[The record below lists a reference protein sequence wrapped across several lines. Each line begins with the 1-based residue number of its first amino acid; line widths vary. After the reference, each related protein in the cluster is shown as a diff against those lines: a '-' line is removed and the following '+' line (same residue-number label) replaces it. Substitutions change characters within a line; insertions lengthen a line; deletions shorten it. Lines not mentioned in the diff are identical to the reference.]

1 MSIIQVKWGE
11 QWGCDCDT
19 PRGSYGPKGGIYCIL
34 FMTEVNTL
42 MITQQSQMQNKI
54 IILCCQ
60 VLNYFNAIYIIQ
72 VKDGEQFRYNFVK
85 LRDRCGPKGG
95 IPFNF
100 FITEVNALMVVL
112 AKNVD
117 QLGKGCISTRW
128 SYTPRRGVHLKNRI
142 HDSG

>member
-1 MSIIQVKWGE
+1 MTPQGEAMDQKGESIVFF
-11 QWGCDCDT
+11 
-19 PRGSYGPKGGIYCIL
+19 

-42 MITQQSQMQNKI
+42 MITQKSQMQNKI

-95 IPFNF
+95 ISFNF
-100 FITEVNALMVVL
+100 FITEVNALMIFL
-112 AKNVD
+112 AKNED
-117 QLGKGCISTRW
+117 KLGKGCISTR
-128 SYTPRRGVHLKNRI
+128 
-142 HDSG
+142 